1 MTHRLYYTDA
11 ELTEFTA
18 AIVDLADGGRRAY
31 LDATAFYPTSGG
43 QPNDTGTLGGVRVV
57 DVIDEGERIAH
68 VLEAPLPLGASSAL
82 AGVVDAERRLDHMQQ
97 HTGQHLLGAET
108 TSVHFG
114 PEVATLDLDV
124 PVPTREALLAVEARA
139 NALVAADVPIA
150 VTFED
155 AATAAGLRKP
165 SDRAGEIR

>member
-97 HTGQHLLGAET
+97 HTGQHLLSAVFADLLGAET

-124 PVPTREALLAVEARA
+124 PVPTREAL
-139 NALVAADVPIA
+139 
-150 VTFED
+150 
-155 AATAAGLRKP
+155 
-165 SDRAGEIR
+165 